1 MAMTMGQ
8 GHERWQVVVTDGF
21 SERYDIEEARFAAAG
36 VAGTRYLRLKT
47 AAEVVEQCADA
58 DVIIK
63 GWIELPREALEEL
76 PRVKAIIR
84 AGIGVDMVDIAA
96 ATDLGIL
103 VCNTA
108 TYCLDEVSNQALV
121 LLLALNR
128 QLMAHVARIREGGW
142 AVRDV
147 PHPRRLKGQ
156 ILGLV
161 GLGNIGRQVAAKA
174 AGFGLKVV
182 AHDPFVQA
190 DQVEVTNVGAVPLL
204 ALNEMLGLADIV
216 SLHCPLSPATRH
228 LIGAPQFAQMRPGS
242 MLINTARGGLV
253 DQDALVEALR
263 SGHLA
268 AAGLDVTTPEPLPN
282 PHPLREL
289 PNVLVTPHTA
299 SISVESGIDCRNAT
313 VDHAVALLGGRV
325 PTDVMNRAVLASG
338 RWRGAADRI
347 TA

>member
-1 MAMTMGQ
+1 
-8 GHERWQVVVTDGF
+8 
-21 SERYDIEEARFAAAG
+21 
-36 VAGTRYLRLKT
+36 
-47 AAEVVEQCADA
+47 
-58 DVIIK
+58 
-63 GWIELPREALEEL
+63 
-76 PRVKAIIR
+76 
-84 AGIGVDMVDIAA
+84 
-96 ATDLGIL
+96 
-103 VCNTA
+103 
-108 TYCLDEVSNQALV
+108 
-121 LLLALNR
+121 
-128 QLMAHVARIREGGW
+128 
-142 AVRDV
+142 
-147 PHPRRLKGQ
+147 
-156 ILGLV
+156 
-161 GLGNIGRQVAAKA
+161 
-174 AGFGLKVV
+174 
-182 AHDPFVQA
+182 
-190 DQVEVTNVGAVPLL
+190 
-204 ALNEMLGLADIV
+204 
-216 SLHCPLSPATRH
+216 
-228 LIGAPQFAQMRPGS
+228 